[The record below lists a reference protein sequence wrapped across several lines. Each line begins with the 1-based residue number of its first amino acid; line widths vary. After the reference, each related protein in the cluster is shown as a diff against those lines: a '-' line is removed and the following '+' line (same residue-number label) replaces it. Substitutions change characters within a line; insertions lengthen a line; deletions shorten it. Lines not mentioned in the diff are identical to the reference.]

1 MSDELQTV
9 EELPDALAALME
21 SPEDDTPSE
30 EVEQVVE
37 QAPVDPVVE
46 KASKSGW
53 TDKEAW
59 VAAGKDP
66 DEWIDAKEFV
76 SRKPLYDKLHAQ
88 AKALKDKEEKLE
100 AVSKY
105 AAKAAEAG
113 YKKAIKELQ
122 DQRREQIQA
131 GDVEAVEAL
140 DRQIE
145 EVKQE
150 LQPPVEE
157 KPSALPVPAEVTD
170 FAERNEKWFEKDKPM
185 TVFMVAATQEYTAAG
200 KPLAEA
206 LKLAEA
212 DVKREFAHKFV
223 NPNKEKPSAVA
234 SGNREARAKSYGYND
249 LTQDQRQVYAAMKSH
264 MSLDDF
270 IKGLQEQGELK

>member
-9 EELPDALAALME
+9 EELPDAFAALME
-21 SPEDDTPSE
+21 SPEADTPAE

-53 TDKEAW
+53 TDKDAW

-105 AAKAAEAG
+105 AAKAAEVG

-140 DRQIE
+140 DKQIE

-157 KPSALPVPAEVTD
+157 KQSAPPVPAEVTD

-234 SGNREARAKSYGYND
+234 SGSREARAKSYGYND